1 MNKKELAFE
10 EAVNELENIVA
21 KLEKGELPLD
31 GSIEIFQRGIELSR
45 YCGKTL
51 DSMEKKIS
59 ILLEDGSGEIR
70 EELFDSPEA

>member
-1 MNKKELAFE
+1 MSKKELAFE
-10 EAVNELENIVA
+10 KAVNELEDIVA

-31 GSIEIFQRGIELSR
+31 RSIEIFQRGIELSR
-45 YCGKTL
+45 YCSNTL